1 MMDCI
6 LEEAVKR
13 KILHLCIEEV
23 SPNTLLAASI
33 SDSSL
38 YYTDKEK
45 RIFNI
50 LLIVDSSRPILKY
63 KVKQLKEGKIYLL
76 KVDHKTFEKDIDK
89 NWLGGHLVRHILVPY
104 ESLMNKKY
112 LWKNEVKI
120 KKRIVINLL
129 NNLVLEY
136 PELSYELLIKPKY
149 FMFET
154 MARNALLYPPVIY
167 RLVRIFKDDINDIN
181 QKKVMKGYRSAL
193 KIVAEKKFITI
204 SDGYIKITSIFIKKV
219 KKKRLS
225 ILYIL
230 KDFRDRII
238 RYSLEVF
245 PKMIQSLTQDSRSY
259 IEHFFDWENYKK
271 INLSELENTKRH
283 IYIPTPLGLVSLSE
297 KVTIEEFVKRTF
309 PNMHNL
315 EVEKLGGVLNS
326 VYILRFNYQKNER
339 KMIVKLFKNW
349 HSWKWFPLALWT
361 LGSRGFAV
369 LGKSRL
375 EKEYTINMFLS
386 RKDINVPRIIYANPQ
401 EGLIFEEFLDATSL
415 SDIIKKICS
424 QEVDG
429 FDADLLF
436 RLLGNEIAKVHKIDV
451 ALGDCK
457 PENILVTQDKR
468 IYFVDLEQAERGGDQ
483 SWDIAEL
490 LYFSGHYIAFSSIE
504 IIKKITEMFIKGYL
518 EGGGKVENI
527 KKLKSPKYL
536 KPFSFFTPPHIL
548 FVISSICKDFQ
559 KEKS

>member
-1 MMDCI
+1 
-6 LEEAVKR
+6 
-13 KILHLCIEEV
+13 
-23 SPNTLLAASI
+23 
-33 SDSSL
+33 
-38 YYTDKEK
+38 
-45 RIFNI
+45 
-50 LLIVDSSRPILKY
+50 
-63 KVKQLKEGKIYLL
+63 
-76 KVDHKTFEKDIDK
+76 
-89 NWLGGHLVRHILVPY
+89 
-104 ESLMNKKY
+104 
-112 LWKNEVKI
+112 
-120 KKRIVINLL
+120 
-129 NNLVLEY
+129 
-136 PELSYELLIKPKY
+136 
-149 FMFET
+149 MFET

-181 QKKVMKGYRSAL
+181 QKKVMKGYTSAL

-204 SDGYIKITSIFIKKV
+204 TDGYIKITSIFIKKV

-309 PNMHNL
+309 PDMRNL
-315 EVEKLGGVLNS
+315 EIEKLGGVLNS

-401 EGLIFEEFLDATSL
+401 EGIIFEEFVDATPL
-415 SDIIKKICS
+415 SDIIKKMCS

-429 FDADLLF
+429 SDADLLF

-490 LYFSGHYIAFSSIE
+490 LFFSGHYTAFSSIE

-559 KEKS
+559 KERS